1 MDMRRLE
8 NVVANE
14 GFNFDVKDAYAGWWY
29 CCIPV
34 EHIKERGLPL
44 PVFVRGD
51 DVEFSLR
58 NKPGFIALN
67 GICIWH
73 VGFAGKFNAAM
84 ELYQVHRNSFVVQ
97 ATSGI
102 CEDVDFLARIKTMFW
117 KDITRFAYNNAE
129 LLIDSVDDYL
139 KGPEYIMNL
148 DGEQSLKEHNAKNE
162 KLVPLAE
169 LGYSGT
175 LPTDPYSYDSLN
187 VLQKLWYV
195 ITINGHLLPNFL
207 LRRTPSIIAYDWF
220 FVPAKN
226 YMKKTLVAV
235 NDKAKVGARRTIN
248 RKKCFALIKRYR
260 KVMKKYK
267 KTHVQVEQ
275 QYRQQADTM
284 KSSKFWNEYLH
295 I

>member
-1 MDMRRLE
+1 
-8 NVVANE
+8 
-14 GFNFDVKDAYAGWWY
+14 
-29 CCIPV
+29 
-34 EHIKERGLPL
+34 
-44 PVFVRGD
+44 
-51 DVEFSLR
+51 
-58 NKPGFIALN
+58 
-67 GICIWH
+67 
-73 VGFAGKFNAAM
+73 
-84 ELYQVHRNSFVVQ
+84 VHRNSFVVQ